1 MAATAFI
8 DNAKVM
14 SKGQV
19 TIPKDVREI
28 LGVSTGDR
36 VTFIVEGTS
45 VRIVNSAVY
54 AMQILQNEMARE
66 AERTGLTSEED
77 VMTLVNDL
85 RSEEENA

>member
-1 MAATAFI
+1 MPVSAFV

-19 TIPKDVREI
+19 TIPKDVRDV

-54 AMQILQNEMARE
+54 AMQILQSEMAGE
-66 AERTGLTSEED
+66 AARAGLNTEED
-77 VMTLVNDL
+77 VMTIVNNL
-85 RSEEENA
+85 RAEEEDA

>member
-1 MAATAFI
+1 MPVSAFV

-54 AMQILQNEMARE
+54 AMQILQSEMAGE
-66 AERTGLTSEED
+66 AARVGLNTEED
-77 VMTLVNDL
+77 VMTIVNNL
-85 RSEEENA
+85 RAEEGDA